1 MSKQLSH
8 PPDETQAAPTSPGE
22 QESASLAAR
31 ERDVEERLRRIKGRT
46 WRAWH
51 DDKPEIMCVREQTG
65 DARNREGEKNMSER
79 ATSWKAQAKALL
91 DVRPELEQ
99 GGEPFVRI
107 MEAASAIKPGGTLVI
122 VAPFE
127 PVPLYA
133 VLEAQGFEHETEKV
147 AADEWVVRFTRR

>member
-1 MSKQLSH
+1 
-8 PPDETQAAPTSPGE
+8 
-22 QESASLAAR
+22 
-31 ERDVEERLRRIKGRT
+31 
-46 WRAWH
+46 
-51 DDKPEIMCVREQTG
+51 
-65 DARNREGEKNMSER
+65 MSER

-133 VLEAQGFEHETEKV
+133 VLGAQGFEHETEKV
-147 AADEWVVRFTRR
+147 AANEWVVQFTRN